1 MAEKEKNI
9 VYIEC
14 HCCGAK
20 TPRTS
25 PNRKYCSEC
34 AEKIS
39 KSPIR
44 KKKSKASERLL
55 DWHDLR
61 GKSLRR
67 VDAEAKAFGLSYGQY
82 TAAVYSGG
90 IDALLRSRG
99 CRDPRAVLMGVKVR

>member
-1 MAEKEKNI
+1 MAQKEKNI

-14 HCCGAK
+14 HCCGEK

-25 PNRKYCSEC
+25 PNRKYCSRC
-34 AEKIS
+34 AEKIAKSPTRKRRS
-39 KSPIR
+39 KS
-44 KKKSKASERLL
+44 AERLL
-55 DWHDLR
+55 DWRDLR
-61 GKSLRR
+61 GKSLNR

-99 CRDPRAVLMGVKVR
+99 FIDPKAVLMGVKAR